1 MFLCAV
7 QLSARR
13 RAFVRRVLVGG
24 LALLLVGCGTRGPRA
39 NADPFDGSGVGV
51 PQIRLRVRNQ
61 NFYDATITALGDA
74 TQRRLGVVGGN
85 QTSVFTMPWE
95 FTSGLR
101 VRIDLLAG
109 PSCTTETIQVNPG
122 DDIDFQIPPDLGTSG
137 FCE

>member
-1 MFLCAV
+1 MA
-7 QLSARR
+7 
-13 RAFVRRVLVGG
+13 
-24 LALLLVGCGTRGPRA
+24 LALLLVGCGTSGPRPGGS
-39 NADPFDGSGVGV
+39 PFEGGGGGGAQ
-51 PQIRLRVRNQ
+51 QIRLRVRNA
-61 NFYDATITALGDA
+61 NFYDATVTALGDA

-109 PSCTTETIQVNPG
+109 PSCTTDTIQVNPG
-122 DDIDFQIPPDLGTSG
+122 DDIEFQIPPNLGASG

>member
-1 MFLCAV
+1 MLTRFG
-7 QLSARR
+7 SANRR
-13 RAFVRRVLVGG
+13 RRTVAQRATIGA
-24 LALLLVGCGTRGPRA
+24 LALLLVGCSTRGPRD
-39 NADPFDGSGVGV
+39 NVNPFDGSGVGV
-51 PQIRLRVRNQ
+51 PQIRLRVRNA
-61 NFYDATITALGDA
+61 NFYDATITAVGDA

-122 DDIDFQIPPDLGTSG
+122 DEIDFQIPPDLGATG
-137 FCE
+137 YCE